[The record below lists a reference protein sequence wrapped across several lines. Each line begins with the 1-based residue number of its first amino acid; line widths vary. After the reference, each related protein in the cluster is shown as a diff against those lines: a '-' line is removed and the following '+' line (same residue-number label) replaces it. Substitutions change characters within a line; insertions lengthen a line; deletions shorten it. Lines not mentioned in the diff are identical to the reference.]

1 MVDFSNRPISQI
13 FVVVVF
19 FAVFFF
25 FFFFL
30 QRTTVMLLTIAFRR
44 FLANLIFDL
53 K

>member
-19 FAVFFF
+19 LAVFFF

-30 QRTTVMLLTIAFRR
+30 QRTTVMLLGIVFRR
-44 FLANLIFDL
+44 FLAILIFDL